1 MFGRKKVTRLENP
14 LLVAFFEEDSSLN
27 VRIDAD
33 QLEEPGWAGIILA
46 DLESH
51 FANALVQSGK
61 ATSIEAAT
69 ADIRAMYQAEIANPT
84 DTPTGQIE
92 N

>member
-1 MFGRKKVTRLENP
+1 MFGRKKTVKLENP
-14 LLVAFFEEDSSLN
+14 LLVAFFEEDGSLN
-27 VRIDAD
+27 VRIDPD
-33 QLEEPGWAGIILA
+33 QLQEPGWAGIILA

-51 FANALVQSGK
+51 FANALAYSGK
-61 ATSIEAAT
+61 SSSVESAL
-69 ADIRAMYQAEIANPT
+69 ADIRAMYQAEIENPT